1 MYKKKLPQLLLISA
15 GSALDTSRSFF
26 LYMTVSKQ
34 DSQTK
39 LWKYHG
45 ENAIIFLTLFFEKR
59 ILTQG
64 LLVRDSKAHD
74 GKPEIFSSLSR
85 RHHFPQ
91 YLLDFAVSRLGCHT
105 CVCGGDIFFNAVN
118 TKISKRSGKMVT
130 STQKAN

>member
-91 YLLDFAVSRLGCHT
+91 YLLDFAVSRLRCHT
-105 CVCGGDIFFNAVN
+105 CVCGGGDVFFNAVY
-118 TKISKRSGKMVT
+118 TKI
-130 STQKAN
+130 